1 MRHHPFRTATL
12 VISLPAFLLSACVSP
27 PSILPTGVTTTKS
40 PVPVTEAELSE
51 QETENITDTAAPTL
65 APGSTATPDL
75 VQLATPV
82 EIEPLPG
89 QDWQQ
94 IPVTPDHLSDRM
106 FLVYSIGQQ
115 MGRDPHRFSIIGD
128 CQSIP
133 VYFLTNFDLEPG
145 KDYFLGTTFADLQ
158 TTIDW
163 YKGSFSGGVAATGGQ
178 NVAAVFSPFWADPAL
193 CDPAEGPLACELRL
207 SNSSIALI
215 SLEENWNGDVEGY
228 RQNLETIVQNTIQQ
242 GVIPVLTTKASN
254 LEGEH
259 AINRTIVEVAR
270 AYEVP
275 LWNFWASLQDLPQQG
290 LIEDGF
296 HLTQGWSP
304 RFDYRTPAEV
314 KSGWA
319 MRNLTALQMLDA
331 LREFLTQG

>member
-1 MRHHPFRTATL
+1 
-12 VISLPAFLLSACVSP
+12 
-27 PSILPTGVTTTKS
+27 
-40 PVPVTEAELSE
+40 
-51 QETENITDTAAPTL
+51 
-65 APGSTATPDL
+65 
-75 VQLATPV
+75 
-82 EIEPLPG
+82 
-89 QDWQQ
+89 
-94 IPVTPDHLSDRM
+94 
-106 FLVYSIGQQ
+106 
-115 MGRDPHRFSIIGD
+115 
-128 CQSIP
+128 
-133 VYFLTNFDLEPG
+133 
-145 KDYFLGTTFADLQ
+145 
-158 TTIDW
+158 
-163 YKGSFSGGVAATGGQ
+163 
-178 NVAAVFSPFWADPAL
+178 
-193 CDPAEGPLACELRL
+193 LACELRL
-207 SNSSIALI
+207 TNSSIALI

-228 RQNLETIVQNTIQQ
+228 RQNLETIVQFTIQQ